1 MNMPAPVCVRTV
13 RALECSPLSV
23 VVSVSLLVWRGQ
35 VRFPHEAKPGWHV
48 SEDRS
53 WQWCW
58 AVIISLAKCWEVIL
72 SLGRHQYP
80 CWRLSFGLA
89 LIFPRYISNFDK
101 IMVYLSHPLRWQ
113 HFGKKRKF
121 WKNLVGPVLYWH
133 VPNRWEDSNPWPLGQ
148 KQAHYHYTKGAPAFE
163 KNGRRYI

>member
-13 RALECSPLSV
+13 RALERSPLSV

-48 SEDRS
+48 SRKRIVPGNC
-53 WQWCW
+53 QCW
-58 AVIISLAKCWEVIL
+58 AVIISLAKCWAVIV

-89 LIFPRYISNFDK
+89 LIFPRYNSNFDK
-101 IMVYLSHPLRWQ
+101 IMVYVSHPLRWQ
-113 HFGKKRKF
+113 HFGKKTEILKKF
-121 WKNLVGPVLYWH
+121 SWTRLIFYELSQLLTTGITCSILLTLVLLH
-133 VPNRWEDSNPWPLGQ
+133 MSPLRLN
-148 KQAHYHYTKGAPAFE
+148 FL
-163 KNGRRYI
+163 